1 MATVPKGTSIKYFNV
16 ITLQEMFNFITFI
29 SSVQCIKPQTKA
41 ILPSIQARRQIYQ
54 CVRDLQRETAYSL
67 TYSAEVKNVVGF
79 TPAIST
85 GVPRFSFRCQ

>member
-54 CVRDLQRETAYSL
+54 CV
-67 TYSAEVKNVVGF
+67 
-79 TPAIST
+79 
-85 GVPRFSFRCQ
+85 